1 VRVTDYKTGAR
12 PKELESIVID
22 GGRELQRVLY
32 ALAIV
37 GSLIGGET
45 AAKVLKSLPPDLFK
59 HKSWDFLAD
68 SFLTVATTMRL
79 PQLVASAKRP
89 AGTAD
94 DD

>member
-1 VRVTDYKTGAR
+1 MRVTDYKTGAR

-45 AAKVLKSLPPDLFK
+45 AAKVLKSLPPRPFQAQELGLLGRLFLDCSD
-59 HKSWDFLAD
+59 HNE
-68 SFLTVATTMRL
+68 
-79 PQLVASAKRP
+79 ASAVGSKC
-89 AGTAD
+89 
-94 DD
+94 